1 MPRIEIDPKRED
13 SEVRCRQ
20 LNVRVGTKTAATP
33 RRSLCLT
40 SDPHSEAHALSS
52 NRSITSINELPREID
67 KDILDEIDGD
77 QDQLEAFGRNI
88 RYRFAGIDTATDIT
102 VFILT
107 YSNSGQHQANRQPT
121 EVEVEYLCGLL
132 DHPYN
137 DIWVPPR
144 VPGLSG
150 RAYIE
155 YLKEFYEQV
164 DSNRKVAYAGLIPH
178 IMRLEIRLLTRL
190 YQDHGVNYFI
200 VDFDGRHPLDL
211 YLNVREIVQMIDTI
225 EKETG
230 STCFLHAINVPMTKA
245 RWATQVVPAKDIP
258 VFAMG
263 FNCFGS
269 SHIRRTLPPEVA
281 EKLKSKSKRPF
292 RVFNRYDYGYYRSDT
307 PGLKSMVAETEPT
320 VISLTDFTNGLTG
333 TEVNSL
339 EKLLNVERHGLE
351 AKELRRRL
359 VDKESIGEYIRT
371 KKQMPEIYQRK
382 IFKLKNPVI

>member
-1 MPRIEIDPKRED
+1 MAGPEGFAASTNDLTVICRPRLLRAEHV
-13 SEVRCRQ
+13 SC
-20 LNVRVGTKTAATP
+20 
-33 RRSLCLT
+33 SLLKLQM
-40 SDPHSEAHALSS
+40 D
-52 NRSITSINELPREID
+52 
-67 KDILDEIDGD
+67 
-77 QDQLEAFGRNI
+77 
-88 RYRFAGIDTATDIT
+88 
-102 VFILT
+102 
-107 YSNSGQHQANRQPT
+107 QANRRPS

-155 YLKEFYEQV
+155 YLREFYEQV

-178 IMRLEIRLLTRL
+178 IMRLEIRLLTEL

-211 YLNVREIVQMIDTI
+211 YLNVREIARMIDTI
-225 EKETG
+225 ERETG
-230 STCFLHAINVPMTKA
+230 STCCLHAINVPMTKG
-245 RWATQVVPAKDIP
+245 RWTTQVVPSKDIP

-281 EKLKSKSKRPF
+281 EKLKSRSKRPF
-292 RVFNRYDYGYYRSDT
+292 RVFNRHDYGYYRSDT
-307 PGLKSMVAETEPT
+307 PGLKGMVAETEPT
-320 VISLTDFTNGLTG
+320 VFSLADFTNGLTG
-333 TEVNSL
+333 TEVNNL

-351 AKELRRRL
+351 AKELREGSWTRRAL
-359 VDKESIGEYIRT
+359 ENTLGQRNRCPRSIKEKSS
-371 KKQMPEIYQRK
+371 
-382 IFKLKNPVI
+382 N